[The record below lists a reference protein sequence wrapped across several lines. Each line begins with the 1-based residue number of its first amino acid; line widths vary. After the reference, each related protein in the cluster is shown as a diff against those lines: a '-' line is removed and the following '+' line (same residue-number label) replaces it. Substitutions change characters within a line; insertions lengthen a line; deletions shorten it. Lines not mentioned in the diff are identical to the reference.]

1 MMAEFIYQAR
11 SAEGNRLDGSLEADN
26 EQMAVKRL
34 RDKGYYI
41 ISIEEYKNRNI
52 NFKLFS
58 RVGLKDLVVFSR
70 QFATMINAGISLV
83 RALEILSTQTDNLK
97 LREAITSIK
106 DNVEGGMPLSA
117 ALEEKKK
124 IFPDLFISM
133 VAAGE
138 AGGLLDETLEEMADH
153 LESENELRQKIF
165 SALAY
170 PAVISFVSLCSV
182 VYLIVGVL
190 PTFVDM
196 FTDMDIELPAITKFV
211 LALSAFVSSYWWLI
225 LVMFA
230 MLIFGI
236 YFYRKTGQGRRNI
249 DRIVLKIPIIGDLST
264 KLATA
269 RFTKT
274 LSVLI
279 SSGVSIIE
287 SLEIVEAVMSNKVVA
302 ENISQAKQAITE
314 GESMVLPLRQQGI
327 FPPMLLQMIN
337 VGEETGRL
345 DEMLLRVAG
354 FYEQEVKAK
363 TEGLVSLIEPLLIVI
378 LGLVVGGIMM
388 SVMLPMFDMING
400 I

>member
-1 MMAEFIYQAR
+1 MAEFIYQAR

-41 ISIEEYKNRNI
+41 VSIEEYKDRNI

-170 PAVISFVSLCSV
+170 PVVISFVSLCSV
-182 VYLIVGVL
+182 IFLIVGVL

-196 FTDMDIELPAITKFV
+196 FNDMNVELPTITKFV

-225 LVMFA
+225 LVMLA
-230 MLIFGI
+230 MLILGV
-236 YFYRKTGQGRRNI
+236 YYYRKTGQGRRHI
-249 DRIVLKIPIIGDLST
+249 DRILLKLPIVGDLIT
-264 KLATA
+264 KLAAA

-302 ENISQAKQAITE
+302 DNISQAKQAITE
-314 GESMVLPLRQQGI
+314 GESMVLPLRQQEI